1 MVHQGQ
7 TLVINI
13 QYKAKPTNKQPCP
26 FKETPQ
32 KLPPLPPTKPT
43 IGFFIFFCSKNL
55 KIQKSKIKSCNQKN
69 L

>member
-43 IGFFIFFCSKNL
+43 IGFFIFFLFKKFKN
-55 KIQKSKIKSCNQKN
+55 SKIKN
-69 L
+69 